1 MSFKSSYLIIYQEYL
16 VVYTSFIYI
25 LHVFSMPSKRI
36 LRNQKFLEYYLEAD
50 NLRRK
55 SLVAGASKDQIN
67 CLSEATLNVVNRN
80 IPIEPSTKH
89 VLCNHKKAL
98 CKIVDKKLS
107 IGHRKKVLIQKGGAI
122 LPLIL
127 SVVLPMIANAL
138 FK

>member
-1 MSFKSSYLIIYQEYL
+1 
-16 VVYTSFIYI
+16 
-25 LHVFSMPSKRI
+25 MPSKRI